1 MMNLLRKELRLTMHP
16 TMPLFL
22 GLAAMILIPN
32 YPYYVTFFYAGLAIF
47 FTSLQGR
54 ENRDILYTMTLPV
67 RRRDIVAARIL
78 FVMLYEVVLA
88 LLVIPFAILRATFPV
103 PENQVGMEAN
113 VAFFGLSFV
122 LMGIFNAVFF
132 ANYFRD
138 IQKVGKSFLLA
149 SSAVWVFIGAAEV
162 AAHAVPFVR
171 DRLDTKDPQFIA
183 EKLLVLAIGVVFF
196 VLVTYLT
203 YRSAAKS
210 FEKLDL

>member
-78 FVMLYEVVLA
+78 FVMLYKVVLA

>member
-1 MMNLLRKELRLTMHP
+1 MNLLRKELSLTMHP

-67 RRRDIVAARIL
+67 RRRDIVAARII
-78 FVMLYEVVLA
+78 FVALYEVVLA

-103 PENQVGMEAN
+103 PQNQVGMEAN
-113 VAFFGLSFV
+113 VAFFGLSFI
-122 LMGIFNAVFF
+122 LMGLFNAVFF

-138 IQKVGKSFLLA
+138 IQKVGKTFVLA
-149 SSAVWVFIGAAEV
+149 SSVVWVFIIVAET
-162 AAHAVPFVR
+162 AAHIVPFFR
-171 DRLDTKDPQFIA
+171 DRLDTPDPQYMA
-183 EKLLVLAIGVVFF
+183 EKLIMLAIGVVFF
-196 VLVTYLT
+196 AITTYLT

-210 FEKLDL
+210 FEKQDL